1 MGRPSK
7 YREEFRREAVA
18 LYRSSDRSRAA
29 VGAFF
34 ADATP
39 RSTSRY

>member
-18 LYRSSDRSRAA
+18 LALSSDECPLDTRWI
-29 VGAFF
+29 
-34 ADATP
+34 TWN
-39 RSTSRY
+39 